1 MKNNSK
7 KTNKQ
12 NTARSIQNTARKL
25 PSKTKDE
32 RRRILFNKKYVKRER
47 NQARYG
53 VDSGAAL
60 VVEKTSEWNRRF
72 VAAFLALVFAISCL
86 VVGVNFAGRAE
97 DAANLSPAATSG
109 NGLHLEKYLTP
120 NADGTYK
127 LTMDAWATGEIKD
140 VVEQVPTDFV
150 LIVDQSGSMANT
162 DMPTGTFTHAGTGGW
177 NISQLS
183 DDELL
188 AQYGAQYVKV
198 KVNADGTETL
208 VTEAQSQQDPYATY
222 KYYRVYRKRGY
233 MYEYFGKNTLYPYDV
248 IPQKAFGWFQSN
260 DDVSFS
266 VRNAYFFREN
276 GNYYQLHYSVVG
288 KALRYHVTPY
298 YYDSNGTKKTK
309 TAPPKPI
316 YKNVIG
322 ALGDIKP
329 GTGMFGGD
337 SVLYTGVNTFC
348 KNMSE
353 TAYTYAQIQA
363 LNVTTGMY
371 FDFPMY
377 KRHNGYNELA
387 YKDDDGNEHTLVSAE
402 FCDSSGNP
410 IYLFDDNHQ
419 NYSSVTFDGSLY
431 NPGGT
436 ESRLRSLNTAA
447 KAFVDNVSSQKNVDV
462 NGNETPVDHRV
473 SIVGFASDGY
483 NNTEI
488 LSGVSITE
496 NDNFGRD
503 VINTSTGKVTSSSGG
518 YSLTSESTTS
528 GNTQTISYKGFDG
541 TQYSSGLSSEVY
553 RQSLVQAGTSSGK
566 ENLYNAV
573 DAITAYGGTRAQD
586 GFAMAAKVLE
596 SRSEGDKQYS
606 KADGTTGERNTV
618 VIFFTDG
625 RPGLNDGSDQYK
637 YANETVANAKTV
649 KDLGATVY
657 SIGVFGESDGNALT
671 YPKYKLT
678 NYRYGVSG
686 TDGNYIYD
694 DDYSN
699 SLEFYSYDA
708 TFVENSKNL
717 TTSGSYE
724 YTDVLYRVWNPY
736 ESGYGTPAT
745 DTIADYMRTVSSEYP
760 SAEEFMDESW
770 YKSEPE
776 NRTGT
781 YTDMVAN
788 VRKAHDAAHR
798 YYYMASNT
806 EALTNIFTS
815 ISSSVSTASSS
826 VQLNS
831 DNSKLLD
838 YISDGFQ
845 VVDGASASAKVFQ
858 GTADADGNVSA
869 WTDDTD
875 NTSPTPTATITGKN
889 VSATGFDFSANY
901 IAPGRTGKKLSVTI
915 DKVVP
920 TNNTSGLLYSN
931 TNASGLYKLEDST
944 EKIVAAF
951 PKPSISRHSY
961 TLEVTGE
968 NISGASF
975 TVSTDLVG
983 GAGSLDEVILVKP
996 NGTRVKYLSATAADK
1011 VFSMSNDKTFYFENV
1026 PDGYRIQTSIKAT
1039 DTDYTY
1045 TWQDATGQPVLY
1057 TNSPTD
1063 NNYSYVNSTMTIDSV
1078 ANNRTVTINEVT
1090 TGEFADMTR
1099 AFKIGLGLTKG
1110 GSPWGGTVN
1119 AVIAGQN
1126 ETLMFVNGALNDA
1139 SAQKVALSNSQTM
1152 TLDVPAGAVLT
1163 LTPEDAPLYS
1173 EGVKY
1178 KIGNAQEV
1186 DPGASTTIDQNGIVF
1201 TVTYTRDGVTD
1212 TGLSDG
1218 TRAVSV
1224 VLYVLAGVFF
1234 AAAGGAGVYEYRR
1247 KKENG

>member
-1 MKNNSK
+1 MK
-7 KTNKQ
+7 KTNE
-12 NTARSIQNTARKL
+12 NRK
-25 PSKTKDE
+25 KFHGMNRHTKDE
-32 RRRILFNKKYVKRER
+32 KRRLAFEKRNDKKEKNMV
-47 NQARYG
+47 RYG
-53 VDSGAAL
+53 ADSGAAL

-97 DAANLSPAATSG
+97 DVANLSPAATSG

-208 VTEAQSQQDPYATY
+208 VTEAQSQQDPDATY
-222 KYYRVYRKRGY
+222 KYYRIYRKRGY
-233 MYEYFGKNTLYPYDV
+233 MYEYFPGGDSLYSGDM
-248 IPQKAFGWFQSN
+248 IPEGAAHLFVN
-260 DDVSFS
+260 DDITQTGSSAYYVWTGEEYSQLFVNIAAGTLCYNLNFS
-266 VRNAYFFREN
+266 YKDKS
-276 GNYYQLHYSVVG
+276 GNTVPITRPDQPWY
-288 KALRYHVTPY
+288 
-298 YYDSNGTKKTK
+298 
-309 TAPPKPI
+309 KPWG
-316 YKNVIG
+316 NIG
-322 ALGDIKP
+322 ETIKP
-329 GTGMFGGD
+329 GNGII
-337 SVLYTGVNTFC
+337 SKRYYEAVNGVVSALATEG
-348 KNMSE
+348 S
-353 TAYTYAQIQA
+353 YTYGQFNI
-363 LNVTTGMY
+363 LFTTVKTGMY
-371 FDFPMY
+371 LDFNVY

-419 NYSSVTFDGSLY
+419 DYSSVTFDGSLY

-889 VSATGFDFSANY
+889 VSATGFDCSANY

-1011 VFSMSNDKTFYFENV
+1011 VFSMSNDNTFYFENV

-1126 ETLMFVNGALNDA
+1126 KTLTFVNGALNDA

-1186 DPGASTTIDQNGIVF
+1186 NPGASTTIDQNGIVF

-1224 VLYVLAGVFF
+1224 VLYVLAGI
-1234 AAAGGAGVYEYRR
+1234 AILSAGAGAAYVYRR
-1247 KKENG
+1247 KRLTTER